1 MTIYLPTFFNYTL
14 KPTFILIYR
23 TRGKT
28 FSGADKD
35 YGDLDELGCA
45 ELEISPEDLE
55 TKRSTVLNSLKLS
68 SQEIVELERNTIDQV

>member
-1 MTIYLPTFFNYTL
+1 MFCSRP
-14 KPTFILIYR
+14 
-23 TRGKT
+23 RGKT

-45 ELEISPEDLE
+45 ELDISQEELE

-68 SQEIVELERNTIDQV
+68 SQEIFQLERNTIDQV